1 MEKPDT
7 KGILHPK
14 RNPRGIQDRTPRVD
28 LTSKG
33 LEGPTDSFNNN
44 SLINDS
50 YKSIMG
56 LDKQYGSMPSYKTGG
71 GGSSAIEGLSK
82 MMGGSIPNP
91 YEFAKM
97 TSSGQGAGESPY
109 KQQLMGQEYGLKGGL
124 MGQEYGLKSKEQAS
138 LSGYSSPEE
147 MNRRAKLERQR
158 SNRLADKQ
166 YSQSLRG

>member
-1 MEKPDT
+1 
-7 KGILHPK
+7 
-14 RNPRGIQDRTPRVD
+14 
-28 LTSKG
+28 
-33 LEGPTDSFNNN
+33 
-44 SLINDS
+44 
-50 YKSIMG
+50 MG

-124 MGQEYGLKSKEQAS
+124 MGQEYGLKGGLMGQEYGLKSKEQAS

-158 SNRLADKQ
+158 SNRLEDKQ
-166 YSQSLRG
+166 YSQSLRR